1 MPVVRIE
8 DGSNADEEG
17 APSGQRG
24 TAVAST
30 TDSGKVTVVDA
41 KEHIES
47 EVEPADAIG
56 LDHVAKIFTV
66 SGRYSEVNQEQ
77 IDRVRMSK
85 REYFCS
91 SLKLLHLIFT

>member
-56 LDHVAKIFTV
+56 
-66 SGRYSEVNQEQ
+66 
-77 IDRVRMSK
+77 
-85 REYFCS
+85 
-91 SLKLLHLIFT
+91 